1 MRYAVLVGRALYVM
15 PFLLSPMIHFSPNGV
30 AYAAQQGV
38 PLPSL
43 LVPLSGVLALAGGV
57 SVLLG
62 YKATIGAW
70 LLVAFL
76 GPVTFLMHPFW
87 AVTDQMMMQV
97 QMAMFSK
104 NLALLGAALLVA
116 HFGTGPLS
124 LDARAG
130 AGAPATPR

>member
-1 MRYAVLVGRALYVM
+1 MRYAVLVGRALFVL

-38 PLPSL
+38 PLPSV
-43 LVPLSGVLALAGGV
+43 LVPLSGVLSLAGAL
-57 SVLLG
+57 SVLFG

-76 GPVTFLMHPFW
+76 APVTFLMHPFW
-87 AVTDQMMMQV
+87 AVTDPMMMQV

-116 HFGTGPLS
+116 HFGAGPLS
-124 LDARAG
+124 LDARPG
-130 AGAPATPR
+130 A